1 MGMHLLSKLFVH
13 TQLTF
18 RCYGAELVATILF
31 SKPDD
36 LTENHILVQPYGT
49 LNKTFGY
56 FYQSE
61 DGDCG
66 DSGQLDLSVVETIE
80 RAKKFAD
87 SEGIAYIVIL
97 RAKSVQ

>member
-1 MGMHLLSKLFVH
+1 MHWLSKLFVH
-13 TQLTF
+13 TRLSF
-18 RCYGAELVATILF
+18 LCYRADLVATILF
-31 SKPDD
+31 SKPND

-49 LNKTFGY
+49 LLKTFGY

-66 DSGQLDLSVVETIE
+66 DSGQSDWSVVETIE

-87 SEGIAYIVIL
+87 SKGIAYVVIL
-97 RAKSVQ
+97 RAKSIQ

>member
-1 MGMHLLSKLFVH
+1 M
-13 TQLTF
+13 
-18 RCYGAELVATILF
+18 ATILL

-56 FYQSE
+56 FYESE

-66 DSGQLDLSVVETIE
+66 DSDQFDWNVKEAIE
-80 RAKKFAD
+80 RATNFAD
-87 SEGIAYIVIL
+87 SKGIDYVVVL
-97 RAKSVQ
+97 RAKAV